1 MKVPYIGKNDLKVP
15 DNLVKPSRKEGN
27 IPAKTGEIRQDRIQL
42 SKDVQQLLEM
52 EKRFKAS
59 EGVEA
64 RAELVERL
72 RQEIDAGV
80 YRPDSRKVADSII
93 AEAAKSQGEE

>member
-1 MKVPYIGKNDLKVP
+1 MKIPYIGKNDLKVP
-15 DNLVKPSRKEGN
+15 EDLVKPARKAGKE
-27 IPAKTGEIRQDRIQL
+27 PAKPAEVRQDRIRL
-42 SKDVQQLLEM
+42 SKDAQQLLEM

-72 RQEIDAGV
+72 RREIDAGV
-80 YRPDSRKVADSII
+80 YKPNSRRVAESII
-93 AEAAKSQGEE
+93 AEAAKSRKED